1 MAAYDKPLNDLA
13 IFCDTMFPEQTE
25 TGDFVELIGNQ
36 TIYGIKTF
44 LEPPICG
51 ITASTATQLVNKSY
65 VDNLGAGYVDL
76 TTTQTIGGNKSF
88 TNSITCGGIR
98 TNGDVN
104 QSSGNYVNSN
114 PNSGQNGS
122 GSFKNFKGMIWR
134 MTGSS
139 AGSGTGGGYSPFLY
153 NGDIIGSGTGWGCDV
168 EGNSFPSYNNSGVT
182 IPVEGRDQWV
192 NASGFW
198 SCRVAGNYL
207 IQPSIFIRDTDGA
220 VRLYLT
226 LNRAS
231 GTYSKYIIKADGA
244 VITSETQVS
253 YSNTLS
259 LDVDDRLLIEVYS
272 TTGSYIRPYFEA
284 SSLSTTNLTRYT
296 TLTINRIV
304 G

>member
-1 MAAYDKPLNDLA
+1 MSAYDPPLNNLA
-13 IFCDTMFPEQTE
+13 VYCDTMFPAQEE
-25 TGDFVELIGNQ
+25 TGNFVLLTGNQ
-36 TIYGIKTF
+36 TIAGIKTF
-44 LEPPICG
+44 NDPPVCS
-51 ITASTATQLVNKSY
+51 ITASSATQLVNKSY

-88 TNSITCGGIR
+88 TNSISCGGLR
-98 TNGDVN
+98 TSGDVN
-104 QSSGNYVNSN
+104 QSSGNFVNSN
-114 PNSGQNGS
+114 ASTGQNGS
-122 GSFKNFKGMIWR
+122 GSFKNFTGMIWR

-139 AGSGTGGGYSPFLY
+139 AGSGTGGGYSPLLY
-153 NGDIIGSGTGWGCDV
+153 NGDIVGAGTGFGCDV
-168 EGNSFPSYNNSGVT
+168 EGNSFPSYNNGGVNV
-182 IPVEGRDQWV
+182 PAEGRDQWV

-198 SCRVAGNYL
+198 SCRVKGNYL

-231 GTYSKYIIKADGA
+231 GTYSKYIIKADGD

-259 LDVDDRLLIEVYS
+259 IDVGDRLLIEVYS

-284 SSLSTTNLTRYT
+284 SSLATTNLTHYT